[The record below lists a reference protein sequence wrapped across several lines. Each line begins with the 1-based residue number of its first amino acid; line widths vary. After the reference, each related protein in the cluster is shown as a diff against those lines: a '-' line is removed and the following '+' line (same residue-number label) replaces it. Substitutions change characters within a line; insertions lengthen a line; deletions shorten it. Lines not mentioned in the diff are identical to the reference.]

1 MKVLIPVDGSECS
14 RNTLEWA
21 CQTLDKGNT
30 EFYILHVIPRGIP
43 ELVTEE
49 FQVEDALKI
58 INAAE
63 TFMREHGA
71 KVARYEYMEG
81 DPVKSICEYAE
92 AQDVDQVLMGS
103 HGRTG
108 LSKILLGSTST
119 GVMETCHK
127 PVFIYKNIG
136 CRKGAK
142 V

>member
-14 RNTLEWA
+14 KNTLEWA
-21 CQTLDKGNT
+21 CKTLDKNNT

-58 INAAE
+58 INGAE
-63 TFMREHGA
+63 AFVRGQGG
-71 KVARYEYMEG
+71 KVAKYEYMEG
-81 DPVKSICEYAE
+81 DPIKAICDYADSE
-92 AQDVDQVLMGS
+92 AVDQVLMGS

-108 LSKILLGSTST
+108 LSKILLGSIST
-119 GVMETCHK
+119 GVMEQCRK
-127 PVFIYKNIG
+127 PVFIYKNIA
-136 CRKGAK
+136 CREGAK